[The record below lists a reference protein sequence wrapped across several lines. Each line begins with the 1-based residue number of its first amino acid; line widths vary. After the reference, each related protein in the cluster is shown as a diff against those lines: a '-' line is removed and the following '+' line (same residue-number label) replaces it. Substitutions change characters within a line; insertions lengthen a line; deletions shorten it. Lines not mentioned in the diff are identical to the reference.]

1 MSSVVL
7 IKHCDGVLLFKAVK
21 AASDVESDGA
31 HLSGMPAIMLEGT
44 ATFGWAKKE

>member
-1 MSSVVL
+1 MSSITL

-31 HLSGMPAIMLEGT
+31 RLSGMSSIMLEGT
-44 ATFGWAKKE
+44 ATFG